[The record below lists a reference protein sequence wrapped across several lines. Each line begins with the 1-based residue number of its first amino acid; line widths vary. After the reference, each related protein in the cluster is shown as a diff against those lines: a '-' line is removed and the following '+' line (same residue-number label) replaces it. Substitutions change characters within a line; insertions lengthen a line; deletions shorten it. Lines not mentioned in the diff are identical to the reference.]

1 MNTLFLFL
9 PDYESSLELHKAFQR
24 LLALPDYYGC
34 NADALYDCLS
44 GRRET
49 VNLMTVGSGND
60 EVEATV
66 NKCSAVIRDLGGTV
80 IRR

>member
-1 MNTLFLFL
+1 MNTLFLF
-9 PDYESSLELHKAFQR
+9 PSDYESPLDLHQALKR
-24 LLALPDYYGC
+24 LLTLPDHYGC

-49 VNLMTVGSGND
+49 VNLIVAGTGND
-60 EVEATV
+60 EVEASL